1 MKITFEAKIWMW
13 QGGKASWYFVT
24 LPHDDA
30 INLKLHNAF
39 NLRGFGSIRVQ
50 VKIGNTTWQTSVFPS
65 TKDQT
70 YILPI
75 KTAVRRSENITKD
88 DIVTIELENI

>member
-1 MKITFEAKIWMW
+1 MTIIFKTKIWVW

-30 INLKLHNAF
+30 VTLKLHHAF
-39 NLRGFGSIRVQ
+39 NVRGFGSIRVQ
-50 VKIGNTTWQTSVFPS
+50 AKIGNTTWQTSVFPS
-65 TKDQT
+65 TKDKS

-88 DIVTIELENI
+88 DIVTIELKTI